1 MNTPNTEIT
10 LWIEFRRLVLGLP
23 SVVIATGAI
32 FLVTQEHRTRAD
44 LIGDYQWA
52 AATAMRGQDWDKA
65 DVYYR
70 KLAWLHETDVATQ
83 YGLALVAEQ
92 QGDHDR
98 ARGLMSDIAP
108 DDSAGFGPAH
118 FWLAR
123 DLVRRTNRKPPAP
136 NVLETLERHLL
147 RTVERQPDHAS
158 AHVMLGRFYRGQ
170 GRVKRVR
177 ELFEKAAW
185 HLAKVTPGYPK
196 YRLELAAL
204 YRILGNAAQAESLAE
219 ASGDHFQQELDA
231 DRNDIEARLGLAA
244 AQVFLHRF
252 SEALG
257 TLEDGPDPRGAEPIR
272 KALVATWLAWV
283 NALDPAQ
290 ESLVGKRLELLQQAI
305 QLDPENPIVLNNLA
319 HLTMLSGPAADKARG
334 ELKDVL
340 ATGRAPAVVHLTL
353 GSIAIKQQKLDQ
365 AEYHL
370 NQAFEMNPRMPEVL
384 NNLAWVVAPPR
395 RN

>member
-136 NVLETLERHLL
+136 NVLETLERH
-147 RTVERQPDHAS
+147 PDHAS

-231 DRNDIEARLGLAA
+231 DRNGAGVPASILGSSRNTRRRAGSAGRRADPQSAGGHLARLGECTRSRAGIARRKTTGIAA
-244 AQVFLHRF
+244 AGD
-252 SEALG
+252 SA
-257 TLEDGPDPRGAEPIR
+257 
-272 KALVATWLAWV
+272 
-283 NALDPAQ
+283 
-290 ESLVGKRLELLQQAI
+290 
-305 QLDPENPIVLNNLA
+305 
-319 HLTMLSGPAADKARG
+319 
-334 ELKDVL
+334 
-340 ATGRAPAVVHLTL
+340 
-353 GSIAIKQQKLDQ
+353 
-365 AEYHL
+365 
-370 NQAFEMNPRMPEVL
+370 
-384 NNLAWVVAPPR
+384 
-395 RN
+395 